1 MKRHLALIVVLSL
14 SLPIVSATE
23 SNDFSNSIT
32 LDSGV
37 MVSGYVT
44 ESDGDNPDDKY
55 QLLVSPGDTIHLDF
69 TSDEV
74 DICIY
79 IGENGNE
86 ELDCFYEGNFG
97 EGGVSLY
104 KREITQN
111 YYVKIDC
118 GSTALECS
126 SSAEY
131 TLKITIYPDEAGDTL
146 EDAEE
151 LLPEVRINGWAALD
165 DSAEP
170 IDFDYYRTPVIEGDT
185 VRIVITSSD
194 MTSYRIYD
202 QYGIKIGD
210 GYEEG
215 NYDFVV
221 NFDYSGD
228 LFIELFCTQN
238 YGEPCDYNL
247 IAIGSTYVESTSS
260 SDIDSESDFSNDFYR
275 IVMFFVIIFAFLIV
289 TYFRRMH
296 SQVFDSMQPKLSNE
310 NVERSTKP
318 PQAIDEI
325 QRLQQTVTQT
335 EREKMQ
341 MQDELEKAKST
352 TVVQNI
358 TYNIQ
363 DSAISGDINATGLKE
378 KDD

>member
-1 MKRHLALIVVLSL
+1 MKRVLALIIVFSL
-14 SLPIVSATE
+14 SLPIVLATE

-55 QLLVSPGDTIHLDF
+55 QLLVSLGDTIHLDF
-69 TSDEV
+69 TSDEA

-86 ELDCFYEGNFG
+86 ELDCFYEGNYG

-104 KREITQN
+104 KREITQH

-118 GSTALECS
+118 GSSSLECS

-131 TLKITIYPDEAGDTL
+131 TLKITIHPDEAGDSL
-146 EDAEE
+146 DDAAE
-151 LLPEVRINGWAALD
+151 LSPEVRIEGWAALD
-165 DSAEP
+165 QDANP
-170 IDFDYYRTPVIEGDT
+170 LDFDYYRTPVMVDD
-185 VRIVITSSD
+185 RIRVVINSDD

-202 QYGIKIGD
+202 QYGIKMD
-210 GYEEG
+210 EGYEEG
-215 NYDFVV
+215 NYDFIISI
-221 NFDYSGD
+221 DYEGD
-228 LFIELFCTQN
+228 LFIELFCVQN
-238 YGEPCDYNL
+238 YYEPCDYNL
-247 IAIGSTYVESTSS
+247 IAIGSTYVDLPTPNSAGSGEESSEGYLTSS
-260 SDIDSESDFSNDFYR
+260 LYAI
-275 IVMFFVIIFAFLIV
+275 IGVVVILLVISGIILRNRNSV
-289 TYFRRMH
+289 PT
-296 SQVFDSMQPKLSNE
+296 SVQPSVQNTAV
-310 NVERSTKP
+310 N
-318 PQAIDEI
+318 DEI
-325 QRLQQTVTQT
+325 ILLQQTVTLA
-335 EREKMQ
+335 EREKMK
-341 MQDELEKAKST
+341 MQEELEKAKPT

-363 DSAISGDINATGLKE
+363 DSAIAGDINATGLKE